1 MSASTPNTRNQAR
14 SRNRT
19 LALAGGAVAA
29 ASLAYAAYQW
39 YRSSSASGPSG
50 PSLPRSGGLAG
61 SGDGT
66 AQRKANLQAS
76 KSAPKL
82 ASRPTLS
89 LSLPPHFPRTSEG
102 LSLLADLLQELSEH
116 YLIHLIVPTLQS
128 PQGPPDMQLNR
139 PPGFDEDQETDITL
153 DPSAASLARAL
164 AHVPH
169 FDKRRILE
177 YSKPEG
183 RQAVARALACDA
195 HVQMLLSGPAAGGD
209 DTDQAEKEITGLGQ
223 LQKSCGLVV
232 VLSLPMTT
240 AAAGKAHG
248 QKVVESLSGNPG
260 FRVYDLAGSTDERAA
275 WGEGA
280 AHLVELRSGWR

>member
-1 MSASTPNTRNQAR
+1 M
-14 SRNRT
+14 
-19 LALAGGAVAA
+19 AA

-39 YRSSSASGPSG
+39 YSSGSASGPSG

-76 KSAPKL
+76 RGDGPKL

-102 LSLLADLLQELSEH
+102 LSLLADLLEELSEH
-116 YLIHLIVPTLQS
+116 YLIHLIVPSLPS
-128 PQGPPDMQLNR
+128 SSQGPPDMQANR
-139 PPGFDEDQETDITL
+139 PPGYDEDQERDITL
-153 DPSAASLARAL
+153 DPSAASLARAF
-164 AHVPH
+164 AHVRH

-195 HVQMLLSGPAAGGD
+195 HVQVLLSGPGNEAGD
-209 DTDQAEKEITGLGQ
+209 AEQTEKEIAGLGS

-232 VLSLPMTT
+232 VLSLPITGVS
-240 AAAGKAHG
+240 AGKLHG
-248 QKVVESLSGNPG
+248 DKVVESLSGKPG
-260 FRVYDLAGSTDERAA
+260 YRVIDLAGRKDEQAA
-275 WGEGA
+275 WSEGA
-280 AHLVELRSGWR
+280 AHLVELRAGWR